1 MTGGLTKFG
10 KQLVQLQVGPLIQ
23 VAAPEGGMSAFGVR
37 TAAISVF
44 PKK

>member
-1 MTGGLTKFG
+1 MAGALTKFG
-10 KQLVQLQVGPLIQ
+10 NQMVQFQVGPRLQ

-37 TAAISVF
+37 TAAIFVF